1 VGEADRVAAGLA
13 PRRGE
18 GRSSGLAVLALLLA
32 IGAVALAGRGPALER
47 GAAPA
52 PGEAPLVAAFPPGS
66 SLGTHPDL
74 KVMGIEPAATHTP
87 LCTEDRTAT
96 MTASFA
102 ERVEDGV
109 AVDLARWE
117 ATPAGGQAGYASF
130 WSKCFHS
137 GAAVRIRSDDGGKVL
152 AVYDPATGL
161 EFP

>member
-1 VGEADRVAAGLA
+1 MPLRVGRELVDLREEELSLATYLDDNAKISTERYADIAHARF
-13 PRRGE
+13 
-18 GRSSGLAVLALLLA
+18 LALATKCGLECEPSKDRPPSSVEQLYLGCLLH
-32 IGAVALAGRGPALER
+32 I
-47 GAAPA
+47 
-52 PGEAPLVAAFPPGS
+52 EAQQLRVPP
-66 SLGTHPDL
+66 
-74 KVMGIEPAATHTP
+74 
-87 LCTEDRTAT
+87 
-96 MTASFA
+96 